1 MQIDRPLI
9 LKLENLA
16 RLQLSE
22 EERERLTGDL
32 NKILV
37 MVEKLGELDTSNVE
51 PLVYINDETNVLR
64 EDEIKHQVDQQT
76 ALANAPDKDGRYFK
90 VPKVM

>member
-1 MQIDRPLI
+1 M
-9 LKLENLA
+9 
-16 RLQLSE
+16 
-22 EERERLTGDL
+22 TGDL

-37 MVEKLGELDTSNVE
+37 MVEKLSELDTSNVE

-64 EDEIKHQVDQQT
+64 EDKIKHQVDQQT